1 MTNCVAT
8 FVARADI
15 GSTLITDNT
24 MEGNPYVTAGEL
36 ALWGNRTNNG
46 GDCYQHYYKRHNGAT
61 ATGIALGSAGLAV
74 AIFGGLAIAYGLNSA
89 SKARARGSEM
99 AINQQAQTMSLLAQ
113 TINRE
118 AVRTDGVTIDVNQN
132 LRSLASQTATAN
144 ALAQGGSSQA
154 NALATAEA
162 LALINQQN
170 GSNPLSSVIDNCCSL
185 RVQRV
190 STRNCGCDSCGG

>member
-1 MTNCVAT
+1 
-8 FVARADI
+8 
-15 GSTLITDNT
+15 

-36 ALWGNRTNNG
+36 ALWGNRSNG
-46 GDCYQHYYKRHNGAT
+46 YDCNQHYYKRHNGAT

-74 AIFGGLAIAYGLNSA
+74 AIFGGMAIAYGLNSA

-99 AINQQAQTMSLLAQ
+99 ALNQQAQTMTLLAQ

-162 LALINQQN
+162 LALLNQQN

-190 STRNCGCDSCGG
+190 STRNCGCDSCGN